1 MTKESFKALFE
12 KHFDTIRNYIYYKCG
27 DEELATDIAQEAF
40 LKVWE
45 KQLVTDTK
53 KAIGLLYKISS
64 DIFISKYR
72 RQQVELKFQKTIN
85 ANQADYTP
93 EDELLFEEL
102 KVKYEKAL
110 ANLSEK
116 QRTVFLMS
124 RNDELKYS
132 EIAERMN
139 ISIKAVE
146 KRMSKAIAQLKI
158 EMGEFI
164 EKKAE
169 QKLRNFLWMFL

>member
-1 MTKESFKALFE
+1 MTKESFKVLFE
-12 KHFDTIRNYIYYKCG
+12 KYFDTIRNYIYYKCG
-27 DEELATDIAQEAF
+27 DEELATDVSQEAF

-45 KQLVTDTK
+45 KQLLTDSK
-53 KAIGLLYKISS
+53 KAIGLLYKISN

-85 ANQADYTP
+85 PNQIDYSP

-102 KVKYEKAL
+102 KIKYEKAL
-110 ANLSEK
+110 SKISEK

-124 RNDELKYS
+124 RNDDLKYS
-132 EIAERMN
+132 EIAERLN

-146 KRMSKAIAQLKI
+146 KRMSKAIAQLKD

-164 EKKAE
+164 EKKAV
-169 QKLRNFLWMFL
+169 QKLRSFLWLFW